1 MDSVFR
7 LRSIPVMAM
16 RNKYINCGKITVAKF
31 RKFMYLFVHPPDAQK
46 IVPLANLNRNTVNR
60 YFL

>member
-1 MDSVFR
+1 
-7 LRSIPVMAM
+7 MAM